1 MLLTHIV
8 EEAVMKINRFLT
20 VVVILTVL
28 ASLPCFSQGVTQQ
41 VGTVGS
47 IDWSNQIL
55 RSTGVGSPN
64 PNMPETAQRAGAL
77 EAAKR
82 VALRNLLETVKGMSL
97 DSETTVRNFMVE
109 NDVIVTKV
117 SGVLRNFTVV
127 ETKYM
132 STGDIEVTIEM
143 PISGA
148 LADALL
154 PQGGGMTLGPV
165 SATGVCPT
173 CGQPWPAGRAVPAGV
188 VLQQSAGGYTQ
199 AQQGN
204 SAYTGLVIDAK
215 GLGLRPAM
223 APKVLDES
231 GEEIYGSKYVSR
243 DWAVQIGMVGYDKD
257 VSRARANE
265 RVTANPLVVKALKVA
280 GENKAD
286 IVVANATAA
295 AIRSAA
301 TSQNFLDKCKV
312 MFIVD

>member
-1 MLLTHIV
+1 
-8 EEAVMKINRFLT
+8 MKIHRFL
-20 VVVILTVL
+20 VAIAVL
-28 ASLPCFSQGVTQQ
+28 IALIALPCLAQDVTQQ
-41 VGTVGS
+41 VGIAGS

-55 RSTGVGSPN
+55 RSTGIGSPN

-97 DSETTVRNFMVE
+97 DSETTVRNFMTE

-117 SGVLRNFTVV
+117 SGVLRNFSVV

-143 PISGA
+143 PMSGA
-148 LADALL
+148 LSDALL
-154 PQGGGMTLGPV
+154 PQGGSTLGVV
-165 SATGVCPT
+165 STTGVCPT
-173 CGQPWPAGRAVPAGV
+173 CGQPWPAGRAVPSGV
-188 VLQQSAGGYTQ
+188 VLQQGQANYGQTQ
-199 AQQGN
+199 QN
-204 SAYTGLVIDAK
+204 SGAYTGLVIDAK
-215 GLGLRPAM
+215 GMGLRPAM
-223 APKVLDES
+223 SPKIVDES
-231 GEEIYGSKYVSR
+231 GQEVYGSKYVSR

-257 VSRARANE
+257 VSRARSNE

-286 IVVANATAA
+286 VVVANASAA
-295 AIRSAA
+295 MIRSAA
-301 TSQNFLDKCKV
+301 ASQNFLDKCKV

>member
-1 MLLTHIV
+1 MRIDRLLSVTAMLIALV
-8 EEAVMKINRFLT
+8 AMPC
-20 VVVILTVL
+20 L
-28 ASLPCFSQGVTQQ
+28 AQTVTQQ
-41 VGTVGS
+41 VGAVGS

-109 NDVIVTKV
+109 NDVIVTRV
-117 SGVLRNFTVV
+117 NGVLRNFTVV
-127 ETKYM
+127 DTKYM

-154 PQGGGMTLGPV
+154 PQPAGSSLGPV
-165 SATGVCPT
+165 TTAPATAVCPT
-173 CGQPWPAGRAVPAGV
+173 CGQPWPAGRPMPSHVTSQPQGTAPAP
-188 VLQQSAGGYTQ
+188 
-199 AQQGN
+199 QGN
-204 SAYTGLVIDAK
+204 DGAYTGLVIDAK
-215 GLGLRPAM
+215 GMGLRPAM
-223 APKVLDES
+223 SPKILDEA
-231 GEEIYGSKYVSR
+231 GEEIYGSKNVSR
-243 DWAVQIGMVGYDKD
+243 EWAVQIGMVGYDKD
-257 VSRARANE
+257 LSRARANE
-265 RVTANPLVVKALKVA
+265 RVTSNPLVVKAVRVS
-280 GENKAD
+280 GDNKAD
-286 IVVANATAA
+286 VVVADASAA

-301 TSQNFLDKCKV
+301 ASQNFLDHCKV

>member
-1 MLLTHIV
+1 MRIH
-8 EEAVMKINRFLT
+8 RFLT
-20 VVVILTVL
+20 VIALLLLVAALPSL
-28 ASLPCFSQGVTQQ
+28 AQSVTQQ

-97 DSETTVRNFMVE
+97 DSETTVRNFMTE

-154 PQGGGMTLGPV
+154 PQGSGLTLGPV

-173 CGQPWPAGRAVPAGV
+173 CGQPWPAGRPLPAGV
-188 VLQQSAGGYTQ
+188 VLQQSPGGYTP
-199 AQQGN
+199 AQQSSG
-204 SAYTGLVIDAK
+204 AYTGLVIDAK

-223 APKVLDES
+223 APKILDES
-231 GEEIYGSKYVSR
+231 GQEVYGSKYVSR

-257 VSRARANE
+257 VNQARSND
-265 RVTANPLVVKALKVA
+265 RVTANPLVVKALKVT
-280 GENKAD
+280 GDNKAD
-286 IVVANATAA
+286 VVVASATAA
-295 AIRSAA
+295 AIRNAA
-301 TSQNFLDKCKV
+301 ASQNFLDKCKV

>member
-1 MLLTHIV
+1 MRIERLMMLIALLLV
-8 EEAVMKINRFLT
+8 A
-20 VVVILTVL
+20 
-28 ASLPCFSQGVTQQ
+28 AALPCLAQSVTQQ

-55 RSTGVGSPN
+55 RSTGVGAPN

-82 VALRNLLETVKGMSL
+82 VALRNLLETVQGMTL
-97 DSETTVRNFMVE
+97 DSETTVRNFMTE

-117 SGVLRNFTVV
+117 KGILRNFTVV

-154 PQGGGMTLGPV
+154 PQGGGLTLGPV
-165 SATGVCPT
+165 STVGLCPT
-173 CGQPWPAGRAVPAGV
+173 CGQPWPAGRPVPAGV
-188 VLQQSAGGYTQ
+188 VLQQS
-199 AQQGN
+199 QGTTTPALQ
-204 SAYTGLVIDAK
+204 STGAYTGLIIDAK

-223 APKVLDES
+223 APKILDES
-231 GEEIYGSKYVSR
+231 GQEIYGSKYVSR

-257 VSRARANE
+257 LNQARNND
-265 RVTANPLVVKALKVA
+265 RVTANPLVVKAIKVA

-286 IVVANATAA
+286 VVVANASAA
-295 AIRSAA
+295 AIRNAA
-301 TSQNFLDKCKV
+301 ASQNFLDKCKV